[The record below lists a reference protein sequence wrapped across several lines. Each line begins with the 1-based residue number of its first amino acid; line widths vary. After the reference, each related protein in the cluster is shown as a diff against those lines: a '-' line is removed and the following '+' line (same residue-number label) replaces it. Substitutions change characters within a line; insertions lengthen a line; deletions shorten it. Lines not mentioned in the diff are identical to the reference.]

1 MRALLARPP
10 APPTPSPSS
19 AGARAIARSA
29 ERSSPRWPLACALG
43 LSACG
48 SKQDVISASRTKPF
62 TVMLDFFPN
71 ADHAA
76 LYSAIAHGDFRAV
89 GLDVR
94 PGGPRE
100 PGRTAEAAGR
110 GQGGHGDLL

>member
-1 MRALLARPP
+1 MALSACLLA
-10 APPTPSPSS
+10 
-19 AGARAIARSA
+19 
-29 ERSSPRWPLACALG
+29 

-48 SKQDVISASRTKPF
+48 SKQDVITASGAKRF

-71 ADHAA
+71 ADHAP
-76 LYSAIAHGDFRAV
+76 LYTAIAHGYFRAA

-94 PGGPRE
+94 PVSRR

-110 GQGGHGDLL
+110 GQGGPRDLL